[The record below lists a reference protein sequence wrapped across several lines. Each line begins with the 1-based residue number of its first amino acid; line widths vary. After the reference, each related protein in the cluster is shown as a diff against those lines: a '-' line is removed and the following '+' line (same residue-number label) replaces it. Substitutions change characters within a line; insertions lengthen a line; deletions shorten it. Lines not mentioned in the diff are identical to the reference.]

1 MPDLMETVLDSQLLE
16 ALTTGVQLLE
26 SFQKPTSIVQ
36 SQWLAGRVQGKVA
49 SEKVTPDVNTSEQ
62 AMWLVAVLEDR
73 KAEEAVQKRLRSM
86 GEDSDWYA
94 EWADNMSFVDPEA
107 TPVSLRKSFCFQESP
122 VDDFGAELLH
132 SDPHKPLDTDWV
144 PLPPDPNL
152 QPRRAPKGWLSGVWP
167 SRRQEARGLVS
178 DFMRDMT
185 LWLLGTCATRPQM
198 VVIPESWFMPWTF
211 EALYEFHS
219 QPGWA
224 VPVQVHKPLDTHLN
238 LEFLR
243 RFISD
248 YPDQELASFL
258 ILGVRY
264 KADLAHQVVLLPHL
278 QSFLPMQ
285 DKYLKQA
292 DLRLETGWMVA
303 YDAVPSIPWR
313 TAMNGAVARRLEP
326 DKPRITNNA
335 SAPHNEP
342 CDLDGERVVPLNRAI
357 REDLLEKEVKPTGSM
372 MVTSVAILLS
382 VAALLH
388 HRLFLFC
395 DDFASFFNQMRLA
408 PGEVYRTGGI
418 LPPRQSASGNQ
429 QPATFSGDTVLGFG
443 IIMASNVA
451 QRFASWMMNVFCAIL
466 DQELVPLVTKYR
478 QQFPHFDQWWIRRS
492 KLGLEQCRLYS
503 AQCYTDDP
511 RFICVGE
518 DVMFLGLKVWRWLTK
533 GLNTMM
539 ATAVKRDIGTS
550 AVWLGVLWLVNQGI
564 SAVPAQKIIRAVQE
578 INLCLQGG
586 TLFDD
591 YRRLIGFLEHLR
603 QALFLLGN
611 SMYGLY
617 APHRALLSSWDTV
630 WLNPLMRQQLLSW
643 KGRIIQQ
650 PAASVAVLFPSL
662 QSASLAVL
670 PSLPSLHT
678 SSDAAKEGA
687 AVPGL
692 GGWTCG
698 FWWAYN
704 LSVAQLTLP
713 IAVLEAVAAV
723 ANVVVVAQLIAGG
736 TNFEGFLPG
745 ALITMLVDAEA
756 TARILIKGRARSP
769 LMQIVHQIA
778 LSWPE
783 FSAML
788 PRLNVRH
795 LFGRS
800 NAPSDAASR
809 GMGHVLQAVR
819 SRLKMRTK
827 ELTAPTDLI
836 EQLLD
841 ACLEHKDLVAGWYN
855 WAC

>member
-1 MPDLMETVLDSQLLE
+1 
-16 ALTTGVQLLE
+16 
-26 SFQKPTSIVQ
+26 
-36 SQWLAGRVQGKVA
+36 
-49 SEKVTPDVNTSEQ
+49 
-62 AMWLVAVLEDR
+62 
-73 KAEEAVQKRLRSM
+73 
-86 GEDSDWYA
+86 
-94 EWADNMSFVDPEA
+94 
-107 TPVSLRKSFCFQESP
+107 
-122 VDDFGAELLH
+122 
-132 SDPHKPLDTDWV
+132 
-144 PLPPDPNL
+144 
-152 QPRRAPKGWLSGVWP
+152 
-167 SRRQEARGLVS
+167 
-178 DFMRDMT
+178 
-185 LWLLGTCATRPQM
+185 
-198 VVIPESWFMPWTF
+198 
-211 EALYEFHS
+211 
-219 QPGWA
+219 
-224 VPVQVHKPLDTHLN
+224 
-238 LEFLR
+238 
-243 RFISD
+243 
-248 YPDQELASFL
+248 
-258 ILGVRY
+258 
-264 KADLAHQVVLLPHL
+264 
-278 QSFLPMQ
+278 
-285 DKYLKQA
+285 
-292 DLRLETGWMVA
+292 
-303 YDAVPSIPWR
+303 
-313 TAMNGAVARRLEP
+313 
-326 DKPRITNNA
+326 
-335 SAPHNEP
+335 
-342 CDLDGERVVPLNRAI
+342 
-357 REDLLEKEVKPTGSM
+357 
-372 MVTSVAILLS
+372 
-382 VAALLH
+382 
-388 HRLFLFC
+388 
-395 DDFASFFNQMRLA
+395 MRLA

-418 LPPRQSASGNQ
+418 LPPRQSASGSQ

-466 DQELVPLVTKYR
+466 DQELEPLVAKYR
-478 QQFPHFDQWWIRRS
+478 QQFPHFDRWWIRRS

-539 ATAVKRDIGTS
+539 AIPAKRDIGTS

-564 SAVPAQKIIRAVQE
+564 SAVTAQKVIRAIQE
-578 INLCLQGG
+578 INLCLQGGG

-617 APHRALLSSWDTV
+617 APHRAMLSSWDTV
-630 WLNPLMRQQLLSW
+630 WLNPLMRQQLLTW
-643 KGRIIQQ
+643 KGRIMQQ
-650 PAASVAVLFPSL
+650 PAASVAVLFPSIR
-662 QSASLAVL
+662 SASLAVL

-698 FWWAYN
+698 FWWAYS

-723 ANVVVVAQLIAGG
+723 ANVVVVAQLIAAG

-745 ALITMLVDAEA
+745 ALVTMHVDAEA

-778 LSWPE
+778 LASPE

-788 PRLNVRH
+788 PRLNVSH

-800 NAPSDAASR
+800 NVPSDAASR

-819 SRLKMRTK
+819 SRLKMRTS
-827 ELTAPTDLI
+827 ELIAPANLI

-841 ACLEHKDLVAGWYN
+841 ACLEHEDLVAGWSD